1 MALLSPFK
9 KLGLRALM
17 ALRLWPHIYFT
28 YSPFK
33 VVEFRELVEDLEWTG
48 RERVLDIGCGSGL
61 QTLLIAR
68 HAGHTTGQDIN
79 PEFIAQ
85 ARWYASHVP
94 DCGAIDFED
103 RPLPEV
109 GWPDHSFDRI
119 FSICVLEHI
128 PEHREILASCT
139 RLLKPGGEMIF
150 SVDTLATITD
160 EALRD
165 RHRAQHHVV
174 QYYTPE
180 DLRAI
185 LEEAGFVDIEIRSLF
200 RSDYARL
207 LFERG
212 IRQGFNFGRVGAS
225 QLSRRLDEAEAMV
238 APDAPGIF
246 LAASARTPAA
256 AG

>member
-1 MALLSPFK
+1 MQYGSVMRGYLSVPGELLADPAELAPGFDEVWDWIVSGKDEIRPGMADVSASLKDLY
-9 KLGLRALM
+9 GLYRAL
-17 ALRLWPHIYFT
+17 R
-28 YSPFK
+28 K
-33 VVEFRELVEDLEWTG
+33 
-48 RERVLDIGCGSGL
+48 
-61 QTLLIAR
+61 AR
-68 HAGHTTGQDIN
+68 SK
-79 PEFIAQ
+79 
-85 ARWYASHVP
+85 R
-94 DCGAIDFED
+94 GAIDFEN

-128 PEHREILASCT
+128 PEHREILATCT

-160 EALRD
+160 EALRES
-165 RHRAQHHVV
+165 HRTQHHVV

-180 DLRAI
+180 GLREI
-185 LEEAGFVDIEIRSLF
+185 LEESGFVDIEIRSLF

-225 QLSRRLDEAEAMV
+225 QLSRRLDEAESLV
-238 APDAPGIF
+238 AADAPGIF
-246 LAASARTPAA
+246 LAASARTPGAT
-256 AG
+256 G